1 MKEGIYM
8 VQFLIQNA
16 ATIVISL
23 VLAALAV
30 LAIVYRVKKYRRGEL
45 CDCGCSGC
53 SHSSECHK

>member
-1 MKEGIYM
+1 M